1 MYKTLDNNAKIN
13 VPAIKPSCIADV
25 TMPVS
30 SIPTFIA
37 DCKSPIIAL
46 PANQI
51 EVTANCENTI
61 TGSIRLGISINL
73 YLKLPGIEGVLII
86 TYEEIHYRLK

>member
-1 MYKTLDNNAKIN
+1 MENKANIK
-13 VPAIKPSCIADV
+13 VPAIKPSCMAEV
-25 TMPVS
+25 TIPVS

-37 DCKSPIIAL
+37 DCKSPTIAF

-61 TGSIRLGISINL
+61 TGSIRFGICINL
-73 YLKLPGIEGVLII
+73 SLILAGIV
-86 TYEEIHYRLK
+86 